1 MGAEI
6 LMNTSD
12 HNRQKKIA
20 VVNDFSG
27 FGRCSIAVSLPII
40 SAMGIQCC
48 PIPTAVFSD
57 HTGFDSYYRV
67 DFTGHMRRYISEWAK
82 LGLKF
87 SGIATGFLGSEE
99 QIEIVADFLQAFS
112 DRDTCVL
119 IDPVMGDYGK
129 LYHGY
134 SEKLAQKMHRL
145 LPYANILTPNLTEA
159 CILTKTDYRED
170 MTVRELRRL
179 CEKLEELCDSDN
191 AVKIVISGLNREE
204 GYLEN
209 YVYSADTEPQ
219 LVMTP
224 KIGENRSGTGDVFSS
239 IIAGCAVRG
248 MDFAESVWMASEFI
262 GRCLVSTME
271 MGLPGTDGIAFEEH
285 LFELR

>member
-1 MGAEI
+1 MV
-6 LMNTSD
+6 D

-20 VVNDFSG
+20 VINDFSG

-48 PIPTAVFSD
+48 PLPTAMFSN
-57 HTGFDSYYRV
+57 HTGFESFYRV
-67 DFTGHMRRYISEWAK
+67 DFTGHMRQYMSEWDK
-82 LGLKF
+82 LGLQF

-99 QIEIVADFLQAFS
+99 QIEIVADFLQEFAT
-112 DRDTCVL
+112 DDTIVL

-129 LYHGY
+129 LYPSY
-134 SEKLAQKMHRL
+134 SEKLAMKMHRL
-145 LPYANILTPNLTEA
+145 IPYADILTPNLTEA
-159 CILTKTDYRED
+159 CILTKTEYRED
-170 MTVRELRRL
+170 ITTKELRV
-179 CEKLEELCDSDN
+179 LCDELARQCDTDKN
-191 AVKIVISGLNREE
+191 IKIVISGLNRDR
-204 GYLEN
+204 YLEN
-209 YVYSADTEPQ
+209 FVYERDTEPQ

-224 KIGENRSGTGDVFSS
+224 KIGSNRSGTGDVFSS

-248 MDFAESVWMASEFI
+248 MEFRESVWMASEFI
-262 GRCLVSTME
+262 GRCMKTTME